1 MINFENRLLNTP
13 LKDIFLKTKMFD
25 ELLPFDEYH
34 LVMAQTDVLLNIHN
48 KKAVKS
54 YFYRTAPFGSSY
66 IITYKSLPLI
76 KSNSLLIQVHI
87 LLLLV
92 LRHFYQ
98 KWKIFRINR

>member
-48 KKAVKS
+48 KK
-54 YFYRTAPFGSSY
+54 
-66 IITYKSLPLI
+66 
-76 KSNSLLIQVHI
+76 
-87 LLLLV
+87 
-92 LRHFYQ
+92 
-98 KWKIFRINR
+98 